1 MRVQLWSYNYEPE
14 PTGIGPVSKILAQG
28 LVARGHDVLVVSAH
42 PHYPE
47 RAWGTRIVPYRER
60 RNGIPVIRLPLWIG
74 RDSASQRLRQEFSFM
89 LAQSCAVPL
98 LPKPEILIS
107 ASPSFPALL
116 PAIANVRARQ
126 IPWILWLQDILPDG
140 ATTTGLVHEGPVLS
154 TARWLERV
162 AYSLADRI
170 VVLSRSFTANLTSKA
185 VPSHKIKLI
194 YNPATRTPIVEP
206 SFTGVEPSFA
216 SGCRVPLRVLS
227 MGNIGFSQG
236 LAPLVGALEQSSG
249 ADDAQ
254 IELVITGS
262 GVAAAD
268 VAAQIVSDR
277 VKMLGVV
284 DDQRL
289 EDELRRADI
298 ALVTQLYDGTDFNI
312 PSKLM
317 NFMAYGLPILAAV
330 NPRGEVARIVREAD
344 AGWVVDSSNPGLFPA
359 KLLELVRERQ
369 DIEPRGRAALSYAL
383 QHFTQDRFAEAF
395 EQELLNVVA
404 ARKRS

>member
-1 MRVQLWSYNYEPE
+1 
-14 PTGIGPVSKILAQG
+14 
-28 LVARGHDVLVVSAH
+28 
-42 PHYPE
+42 
-47 RAWGTRIVPYRER
+47 
-60 RNGIPVIRLPLWIG
+60 
-74 RDSASQRLRQEFSFM
+74 
-89 LAQSCAVPL
+89 
-98 LPKPEILIS
+98 
-107 ASPSFPALL
+107 
-116 PAIANVRARQ
+116 
-126 IPWILWLQDILPDG
+126 
-140 ATTTGLVHEGPVLS
+140 
-154 TARWLERV
+154 
-162 AYSLADRI
+162 
-170 VVLSRSFTANLTSKA
+170 
-185 VPSHKIKLI
+185 
-194 YNPATRTPIVEP
+194 
-206 SFTGVEPSFA
+206 
-216 SGCRVPLRVLS
+216 

-359 KLLELVRERQ
+359 K
-369 DIEPRGRAALSYAL
+369 AA
-383 QHFTQDRFAEAF
+383 
-395 EQELLNVVA
+395 
-404 ARKRS
+404 